1 MMMMHTAARLDHIVD
16 AGLHLGQQAAVTN
29 IGIVAGTILHAG
41 CL

>member
-16 AGLHLGQQAAVTN
+16 TGLKLGQQTTVTH
-29 IGIVAGTILHAG
+29 IGIVAGAILHAG